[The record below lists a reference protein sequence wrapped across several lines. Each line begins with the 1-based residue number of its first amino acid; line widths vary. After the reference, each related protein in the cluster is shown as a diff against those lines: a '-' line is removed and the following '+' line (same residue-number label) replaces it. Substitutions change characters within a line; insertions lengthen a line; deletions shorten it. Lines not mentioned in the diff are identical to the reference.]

1 MSRKPA
7 PEWIARRGCSQFGL
21 SAVQR
26 AVLLCL
32 WDHANSDRVSWPSAP
47 TIARETGYSDR
58 AVKGAFVALSDRGFI
73 IRMGVER
80 YESSGQWSRHAVRW
94 SLTES
99 PRLVIAA

>member
-32 WDHANSDRVSWPSAP
+32 WDHANSARESWPSAP

-58 AVKGAFVALSDRGFI
+58 AVKAAFVALSDRGFI
-73 IRMGVER
+73 TRMGVEH
-80 YESSGQWSRHAVRW
+80 YGAGPGWSRHAVKW

-99 PRLVIAA
+99 PRLVLAA